1 MSRYIPNC
9 QSETVFNIVEQWKE
23 KCLLAGGS
31 LFSSRNLWAADII
44 IELIEHYVKKPDVGE
59 NDFWKKLEIQLKP
72 TSENAKILAAEI
84 LYILYLPFH
93 DIRKKTRL
101 EDINKILGWT
111 DVDLIGTDHHFFNDD
126 IFVGTGGE
134 LSKTHRWRELN
145 YCIRLIKALLTSN
158 EKRELLSDSVQ
169 LAKWME
175 GIDDSDKRQF
185 RHTLLYMLFPDKFE
199 RVFSNQHRKLI
210 IQSFRDKEKIS
221 ASALSTLNTDRLL
234 SEIREEMERKHDTEE
249 IDFYHPPLSKI
260 WRPDKSSKDSTGSE
274 QKKSSETTKSSASTQ
289 TSIRK
294 SVNSINC
301 IYYGPPGTG
310 KTWNTVNHAVAIIA
324 PESKNENRKEINEWF
339 DKLKMAGRIEMVTF
353 HQNYTYEE
361 FIEGIRPVLSGKQ
374 KTGDG
379 EQGDKIDI
387 KYELSEGIFKRIAKR
402 AKKNSGQKYVLIIDE
417 INRGNI
423 AKIFGELITL
433 IEESKRLENND
444 QATTVLPYSKESF
457 GVPNNLYIV
466 GTMNTADRS
475 IALLDTALRRRFD
488 FIEMMPKPDLLKDVN
503 KKELKGV
510 NCQQLLSVMN
520 ERIHILHD
528 RDHQI
533 GHTYFLDVENM
544 DSLAKTFKNKIIPLL
559 QEYFYDNWVKIDLVL
574 NKNGFIHEISVDEK
588 LIQNSDFVD
597 TERKF
602 YELLPADNG
611 GWHDPQR
618 YRQIYRTGTQ
628 LQQEGQDNQV
638 E

>member
-1 MSRYIPNC
+1 
-9 QSETVFNIVEQWKE
+9 
-23 KCLLAGGS
+23 
-31 LFSSRNLWAADII
+31 
-44 IELIEHYVKKPDVGE
+44 
-59 NDFWKKLEIQLKP
+59 
-72 TSENAKILAAEI
+72 
-84 LYILYLPFH
+84 
-93 DIRKKTRL
+93 
-101 EDINKILGWT
+101 
-111 DVDLIGTDHHFFNDD
+111 
-126 IFVGTGGE
+126 
-134 LSKTHRWRELN
+134 
-145 YCIRLIKALLTSN
+145 
-158 EKRELLSDSVQ
+158 
-169 LAKWME
+169 
-175 GIDDSDKRQF
+175 
-185 RHTLLYMLFPDKFE
+185 
-199 RVFSNQHRKLI
+199 
-210 IQSFRDKEKIS
+210 
-221 ASALSTLNTDRLL
+221 
-234 SEIREEMERKHDTEE
+234 
-249 IDFYHPPLSKI
+249 
-260 WRPDKSSKDSTGSE
+260 
-274 QKKSSETTKSSASTQ
+274 
-289 TSIRK
+289 
-294 SVNSINC
+294 
-301 IYYGPPGTG
+301 
-310 KTWNTVNHAVAIIA
+310 
-324 PESKNENRKEINEWF
+324 
-339 DKLKMAGRIEMVTF
+339 MVTF
-353 HQNYTYEE
+353 HQNYAYED

-374 KTGDG
+374 KTEDG
-379 EQGDKIDI
+379 EQGDKRDI
-387 KYELSEGIFKRIAKR
+387 KYKLSEGIFKRIANCAEENR
-402 AKKNSGQKYVLIIDE
+402 AEEKNYVLIIDE

-433 IEESKRLENND
+433 IEESKRLGND
-444 QATTVLPYSKESF
+444 DEATTVLPYSKKSF
-457 GVPNNLYIV
+457 GVPNNLYII

-488 FIEMMPKPDLLKDVN
+488 FIEMMPKPDLLKDAN

-520 ERIHILHD
+520 KRIRILHD

-559 QEYFYDNWVKIDLVL
+559 QEYFYDNWEKIDLVL